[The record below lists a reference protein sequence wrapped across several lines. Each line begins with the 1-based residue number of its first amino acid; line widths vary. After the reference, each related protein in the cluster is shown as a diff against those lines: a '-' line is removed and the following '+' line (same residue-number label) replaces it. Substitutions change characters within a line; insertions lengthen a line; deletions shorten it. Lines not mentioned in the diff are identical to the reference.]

1 MSGFVQPLAV
11 ASLVEVRGLSHLYK
25 TGQSSV
31 AALRQVDLELRPGE
45 RVALMG
51 RSGSGKTTLLGVL
64 AGLETPTL
72 GRVLVAGHD
81 LGRLSRRERDAF
93 RRRVVG
99 YVWQE
104 ADVGL
109 LPALSV
115 LQNVMLPMLSAA
127 GSTHERLDFGMQ
139 LLEALRLAPRANDNL
154 SELAP
159 AQIQRLALAVALANR
174 PLLLLAD
181 ELTAGLDWP
190 AGGELMSDL
199 ITLLDS
205 TATAAILV
213 SHDQRVQRYVER
225 VVVLRD
231 GVTSGALRNARGR
244 AWTEAR

>member
-11 ASLVEVRGLSHLYK
+11 APLVEVRGLSHLC
-25 TGQSSV
+25 GSGECRV
-31 AALRQVDLELRPGE
+31 AALRQIDLELRPGE

-51 RSGSGKTTLLGVL
+51 RSGSGKTTLLGIL
-64 AGLETPTL
+64 AGLEIPTL

-81 LGRLSRRERDAF
+81 LALLSRRERDAF
-93 RRRVVG
+93 RSRVVG

-104 ADVGL
+104 AGVGL
-109 LPALSV
+109 LPALGV
-115 LQNVMLPMLSAA
+115 LENVMLPMLSTA
-127 GSTHERLDFGMQ
+127 GSPHERLDYGMQ
-139 LLEALRLAPRANDNL
+139 LLEALRLAPRAEDRL

-181 ELTAGLDWP
+181 ELTARLDWP
-190 AGGELMSDL
+190 ARGELMSDL
-199 ITLLDS
+199 MALLDS